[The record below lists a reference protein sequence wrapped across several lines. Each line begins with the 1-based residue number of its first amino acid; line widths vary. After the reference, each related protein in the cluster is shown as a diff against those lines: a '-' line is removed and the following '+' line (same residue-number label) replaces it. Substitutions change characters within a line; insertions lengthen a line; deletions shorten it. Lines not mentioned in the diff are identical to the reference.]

1 MRKKNYT
8 FWLAIVYIA
17 MAALCAGL
25 MIFSNRDIVTLVI
38 NIAMFVIV
46 GIIFI
51 FSARKFSIGW
61 QLQKALYSASAKIKN
76 DAKADSRYLWD
87 KYKKEPGGGLFQD
100 NILTKQYQKYV
111 TEMLRLEK
119 YKNADYKCDIHDYI
133 NQEYVDAS
141 MKKNILN
148 LVAGTMTGLGI
159 LGTFIGLSFG
169 LQFFNTGT
177 AAEITESIAPL
188 MDGIKVAFHTSIYG
202 MIFSLVF
209 SFVYK
214 ASMEAVYVQLDEFLS
229 LFDTYVVGDTINDN
243 ESTMREMLQTLPQSL
258 STSISDQMTPIVY
271 NMNKTMMEFAQT
283 VAENQAE
290 GIRGMAN
297 EFLDRLNQTMG
308 DSYERFGRVINET
321 VEIQKENNE
330 YARAI
335 MDKLAQVSGNVN
347 DINTLSVRVLD
358 SMSCYI
364 AEVEKLQ
371 SLITENYDSTYRQ
384 MQALQEH
391 EERMQGYVHAISSY
405 EKDVNDGIRQQ
416 LEEVVKI
423 SDAFSDQVQSTSRK
437 LSEMLDSAGN
447 QINDAAKELSE
458 ASKGLDERLTSS
470 VRETFSMFDSNMAHV
485 TEELG
490 DTIDRIEKTTDRV
503 PEVVVA
509 AYDGLKQSF
518 DSMQKNMDELIRALE
533 NKGVK

>member
-1 MRKKNYT
+1 
-8 FWLAIVYIA
+8 
-17 MAALCAGL
+17 
-25 MIFSNRDIVTLVI
+25 
-38 NIAMFVIV
+38 
-46 GIIFI
+46 
-51 FSARKFSIGW
+51 
-61 QLQKALYSASAKIKN
+61 
-76 DAKADSRYLWD
+76 
-87 KYKKEPGGGLFQD
+87 
-100 NILTKQYQKYV
+100 
-111 TEMLRLEK
+111 
-119 YKNADYKCDIHDYI
+119 
-133 NQEYVDAS
+133 

-177 AAEITESIAPL
+177 AAQITESIAPL

-214 ASMEAVYVQLDEFLS
+214 ASMEAVYAQLDEFLS
-229 LFDTYVVGDTINDN
+229 LFNTYVVGDTVNDN
-243 ESTMREMLQTLPQSL
+243 ESHMREMLQSLPDSL
-258 STSISDQMTPIVY
+258 GTSISEQMSKSITPIVY
-271 NMNKTMMEFAQT
+271 NMNKTMMDFAQT
-283 VAENQAE
+283 VSENQAE

-297 EFLDRLNQTMG
+297 EFIDRLNQTMG

-330 YARAI
+330 FARSI
-335 MDKLAQVSGNVN
+335 MDRLAQVSGNVN
-347 DINTLSVRVLD
+347 DINTLSVQVLE
-358 SMSCYI
+358 SMSGYI
-364 AEVEKLQ
+364 SEVEKLQ
-371 SLITENYDSTYRQ
+371 SIITENYDSTYRQ

-405 EKDVNDGIRQQ
+405 EKDVNEGIKQQ

-437 LSEMLDSAGN
+437 LSQMLDSAGS
-447 QINDAAKELSE
+447 QINEAARELSE

-470 VRETFSMFDSNMAHV
+470 VRETFSLFDSNMAQV
-485 TEELG
+485 TGELG
-490 DTIDRIEKTTDRV
+490 DTIERIEKTTDRV

-509 AYDGLKQSF
+509 AYDGMKQSF
-518 DSMQKNMDELIRALE
+518 DNMQSEMNELLKALDSS
-533 NKGVK
+533 NK